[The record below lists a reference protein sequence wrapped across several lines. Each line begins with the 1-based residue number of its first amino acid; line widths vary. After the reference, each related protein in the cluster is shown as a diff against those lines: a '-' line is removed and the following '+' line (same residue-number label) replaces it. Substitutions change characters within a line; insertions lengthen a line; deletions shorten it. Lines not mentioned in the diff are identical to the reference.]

1 MMKILFVSPC
11 YYPAIGGVETQARLI
26 AQEWAK
32 KHQVSM
38 AAANFGF
45 RHPQY
50 VPGWLGKKMMI
61 ESLYNNLLAPTYS
74 SFKDGDIPVH
84 AVTPSLIDRLRLLP
98 ILLRNLPLLRRY
110 TDPFLDWFSYQCYRS
125 VFQRKLEKLMQ
136 SVDVVHCL
144 LADYLGFTALDA
156 AKKQGI
162 PCVCTPYVHPGQSG
176 ENSVIIQTYPRFEA
190 VGALTEGDRQK
201 LISMGVPAEKLHI
214 LGVIPLLPATTNP
227 DKFRQQHNLVDV
239 PVIVFVGRRSAYKGT
254 KALLSAA
261 HQVWQTIP
269 NAHFVFVSPKTSESS
284 EWFENADPRIHYL
297 GKVSDQEKAD
307 AIAACNIFCMPSL
320 FEILPAVY
328 LEAWSYGKPVIGG
341 KAQSVPEL
349 IEGNNPGFA
358 VEQTPEEIAAA
369 ITKLL
374 EDPIVSQNLGDNGKA
389 LVTQNYPLSAVVSK
403 SQSLY
408 QKVIKSQK
416 S

>member
-1 MMKILFVSPC
+1 MKILFVSPS

-26 AQEWAK
+26 AQELAK
-32 KHQVSM
+32 KHQVSI

-74 SFKDGDIPVH
+74 SFQDGDIPVH
-84 AVTPSLIDRLRLLP
+84 AVTPSLSDRLRLLP
-98 ILLRNLPLLRRY
+98 ILLRTLPLLRRY
-110 TDPFLDWFSYQCYRS
+110 TEPFFDWFSYQCYRS
-125 VFQRKLEKLMQ
+125 VFQPKLEKLMQ
-136 SVDVVHCL
+136 GVDVVHCL
-144 LADYLGFTALDA
+144 LADYLGFAALDA

-176 ENSVIIQTYPRFEA
+176 ENSVSIQTYPRFEA

-214 LGVIPLLPATTNP
+214 LGVVPILPATVNP

-239 PVIVFVGRRSAYKGT
+239 PVILFVGRMEAYKGV

-269 NAHFVFVSPKTSESS
+269 NAHFVFVGPDTPESL

-307 AIAACNIFCMPSL
+307 AIAACDIFCMPSL
-320 FEILPAVY
+320 FEILPTVY
-328 LEAWSYGKPVIGG
+328 LEAWSYSKPVIGG
-341 KAQSVPEL
+341 KAQGCP
-349 IEGNNPGFA
+349 N
-358 VEQTPEEIAAA
+358 
-369 ITKLL
+369 
-374 EDPIVSQNLGDNGKA
+374 
-389 LVTQNYPLSAVVSK
+389 
-403 SQSLY
+403 
-408 QKVIKSQK
+408 
-416 S
+416 

>member
-11 YYPAIGGVETQARLI
+11 YYPAIGGVKTQARLI
-26 AQEWAK
+26 AQELAK

-38 AAANFGF
+38 AATNLGF

-50 VPGWLGKKMMI
+50 VPGWLAKKMMI
-61 ESLYNNLLAPTYS
+61 ESLYNNLLASTYS
-74 SFKDGDIPVH
+74 SFKDGDIPVP
-84 AVTPSLIDRLRLLP
+84 AVTPSLSDRWRLLP
-98 ILLRNLPLLRRY
+98 ILLRTLPLLRSY
-110 TDPFLDWFSYQCYRS
+110 TEPFLDWFSYQCYRS
-125 VFQRKLEKLMQ
+125 VFQPKLEKLMQ

-144 LADYLGFTALDA
+144 LADYLRFTAFDA

-176 ENSVIIQTYPRFEA
+176 ENFVSLQSYPRFQA

-214 LGVIPLLPATTNP
+214 LGVVPILPATTNP
-227 DKFRQQHNLVDV
+227 EKFRQQHNLVDV
-239 PVIVFVGRRSAYKGT
+239 PVILFLGRGSAYKGI

-269 NAHFVFVSPKTSESS
+269 NAHFVFVDPDTPESL
-284 EWFENADPRIHYL
+284 EWFENADSRIHRL
-297 GKVSDQEKAD
+297 GKLSDQEKVD
-307 AIAACNIFCMPSL
+307 AIAACDIFCMPSL
-320 FEILPAVY
+320 FESLATVY
-328 LEAWSYGKPVIGG
+328 LEAWSYSKPVISG
-341 KAQSVPEL
+341 KAQGVPEL
-349 IEGNNPGFA
+349 IEGNRAGFA
-358 VEQTPEEIAAA
+358 VEQTPEEIGAA

-374 EDPIVSQNLGDNGKA
+374 EDPILSQNFGDNGKA
-389 LVTQNYPLSAVVSK
+389 LVTQHYPLSAVVSK

-408 QKVIKSQK
+408 QKVIESQK